1 MISADTLLT
10 VAMLIGYG
18 LISGLT
24 SAFIAVYLI
33 RRRDVRTAA
42 PKPRAANRNKQVST
56 PAHVPHPPELFLPIV
71 YPEVTRLP
79 ASDGDVT
86 EVRERTPDLTRYDL
100 LHEHVERGI
109 RARRDRAS

>member
-1 MISADTLLT
+1 MTSADTVLT

-33 RRRDVRTAA
+33 RRRDARTAA

-56 PAHVPHPPELFLPIV
+56 PAHPAPPPPVVYEPI
-71 YPEVTRLP
+71 RLP
-79 ASDGDVT
+79 ALDADVT

-100 LHEHVERGI
+100 MHEHVERGI
-109 RARRDRAS
+109 RARRKAS